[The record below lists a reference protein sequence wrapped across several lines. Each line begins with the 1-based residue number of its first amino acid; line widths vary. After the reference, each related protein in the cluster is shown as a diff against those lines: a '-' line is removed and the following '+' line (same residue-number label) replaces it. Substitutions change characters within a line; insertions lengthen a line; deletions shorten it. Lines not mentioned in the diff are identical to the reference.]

1 MVASETASIG
11 ALAADDIENAPPQSR
26 RARRLLFPVETSYRQ
41 EARGSRFSKFAQR
54 CATLSGRP
62 WAFLTAV
69 AVVLVWGVSGPFF
82 KFSDTWQ
89 LVINT
94 GTTIVTFLMVFLIQN
109 SQNRDT
115 QAIQIK
121 LDELIRVT
129 KGAHVALLDL
139 ERLPDDEL
147 EEICEQYRD
156 LASKARELLRQG
168 KEDTDVP
175 EVTRIA
181 DKEQSTGE
189 GPC

>member
-1 MVASETASIG
+1 M
-11 ALAADDIENAPPQSR
+11 D
-26 RARRLLFPVETSYRQ
+26 TSYRQ

-69 AVVLVWGVSGPFF
+69 AVVIVWAASGPIF

-94 GTTIVTFLMVFLIQN
+94 GTTIITFLMVFLIQN

-147 EEICEQYRD
+147 EEICEEYRE
-156 LASKARELLRQG
+156 LAAKARDLLRQG
-168 KEDTDVP
+168 KEDTDAP
-175 EVTRIA
+175 EVTKMVERQQA
-181 DKEQSTGE
+181 RQGE
-189 GPC
+189 E

>member
-1 MVASETASIG
+1 M
-11 ALAADDIENAPPQSR
+11 
-26 RARRLLFPVETSYRQ
+26 ETSYRQ

-69 AVVLVWGVSGPFF
+69 AVVIAWGLSGPIF

-94 GTTIVTFLMVFLIQN
+94 GTTIITFLMVFLIQN
-109 SQNRDT
+109 TQNRDP

-139 ERLPDDEL
+139 ERMPDDEL
-147 EEICEQYRD
+147 EEICEEYRE

-175 EVTRIA
+175 EVTKMAERA
-181 DKEQSTGE
+181 KGRAGEQ
-189 GPC
+189 

>member
-1 MVASETASIG
+1 MT
-11 ALAADDIENAPPQSR
+11 ADDIESVPPQSQLVR
-26 RARRLLFPVETSYRQ
+26 PLLTTVETSYRQ

-69 AVVLVWGVSGPFF
+69 AVVLVWAITGPLF

-94 GTTIVTFLMVFLIQN
+94 STTIITFLMVFLIQN

-139 ERLPDDEL
+139 ERLPDGEL
-147 EEICEQYRD
+147 EEICEEYRE
-156 LASKARELLRQG
+156 LAAKARELLRQG

-175 EVTRIA
+175 EVTCMA
-181 DKEQSTGE
+181 DKERSRGD
-189 GPC
+189 GNC